1 MKRGEVWR
9 GKHMKITYLA
19 ATPTSEKWKME
30 NGKLFVGTIASTKTE
45 KSAVKRN
52 RMRRRCREALRI
64 TVKEVTKN
72 QKRATRNFRVQLLIS
87 PRSSSLTCDFRELLK
102 DMELFLTVLTQ
113 HAA

>member
-1 MKRGEVWR
+1 MKLFRLRGRKTCERVMKRGEVWR

-52 RMRRRCREALRI
+52 RMRTRTGRRVLARRR
-64 TVKEVTKN
+64 KG
-72 QKRATRNFRVQLLIS
+72 RARLAQ
-87 PRSSSLTCDFRELLK
+87 
-102 DMELFLTVLTQ
+102 
-113 HAA
+113 